1 MGSLDSRDAQVSL
14 RIEYEVGGEKR
25 AVDVDVAGDA
35 RPAAAARELGLVTR
49 RRAGTWRVEIAP
61 EVPLTV
67 RAVRAELAC
76 DVRGADAVYLNGY
89 ESWTD
94 SFERSPWASMPG
106 LSLVPRSL
114 VEKHRLDWS
123 GDYRFTRED
132 PLPGRQHGFGYGY
145 LRYGEGVLLF
155 GSLNEDDGFTTIRED
170 AARAIMGFE
179 KEPPA
184 CELEV
189 GRTRELMG
197 LYVGEGELGEVL
209 DAWLGAARISALP
222 TPKLIGYTSWYRHYG
237 NIDQAVLMDD
247 LGALERTLALVPHEG
262 ADVLFQVDDGYA
274 KVGDWMRPDAERF
287 PQGMAPLAAAA
298 HDKGMLAGIWLAPFI
313 CERDSALAAE
323 HPDWVLDVPGAEG
336 ANFNWSGALV
346 LDLLNPDVRSYVAE
360 CLRAA
365 TADWGFDLLKLDFLF
380 AACMVARDG
389 RNRGELMAD
398 ALGLVRGSV
407 APGTRLLL
415 CGVPLMSA
423 FGKCEYCRVGCDVGL
438 DWDDKPHMR
447 LLHRERVSTRM
458 SLASARGR
466 AHLDGRAFGC
476 DPDVFFLRDDVDLTE
491 AQRGQMLATDARS
504 GSVLLTSDNMAA
516 WNASQLREYVYLVG
530 EFLGRA
536 EA

>member
-1 MGSLDSRDAQVSL
+1 MDSRIGL
-14 RIEYEVGGEKR
+14 RLEYEVAGKR
-25 AVDVDVAGDA
+25 RRVDVDAAGDA
-35 RPAAAARELGLVTR
+35 RPAANARELNLVTR
-49 RRAGTWRVEIAP
+49 RRGNTWRVEITP
-61 EVPLTV
+61 EVPLRV
-67 RAVRAELAC
+67 VGIRAELAC
-76 DVRGADAVYLNGY
+76 DVRGSDAIYLNGY

-94 SFERSPWASMPG
+94 SFERSPWASMRG
-106 LSLVPRSL
+106 LSLVPRAL

-132 PLPGRQHGFGYGY
+132 PLPGHQHGFGYGY
-145 LRYGEGVLLF
+145 LRFGTHVVLF

-170 AARAIMGFE
+170 AARGTIAFE

-184 CELEV
+184 LELEA

-197 LYVGEGELGEVL
+197 LYVGTGELGAQL
-209 DAWLGAARISALP
+209 DAWLAAAGVHALP
-222 TPKLIGYTSWYRHYG
+222 ARKLIGYTSWYRHYG
-237 NIDQAVLMDD
+237 AIDWGVLADD
-247 LGALERTLALVPHEG
+247 LEALGRVAGQVPHGG

-274 KVGDWMRPDAERF
+274 KVGDWMRPDPERF
-287 PQGMAPLAAAA
+287 PQGMAPLAEAT
-298 HDKGMLAGIWLAPFI
+298 HGKGMLAGIWLAPFI
-313 CERDSALAAE
+313 CERESALAAE

-336 ANFNWSGALV
+336 AEFNWSGALV
-346 LDLLNPDVRSYVAE
+346 LDLLNPDVRAYVAE
-360 CLRAA
+360 CLRTA

-380 AACMVARDG
+380 AACMVAREG
-389 RNRGELMAD
+389 KNRGELMAD
-398 ALGLVRGSV
+398 ALGLVRDSV

-415 CGVPLMSA
+415 CGVPLVSA

-447 LLHRERVSTRM
+447 LLHRERVSTKM

-476 DPDVFFLRDDVDLTE
+476 DPDVFFLREDVELTE

-504 GSVLLTSDNMAA
+504 GSVLLTSDDMASWDQA
-516 WNASQLREYVYLVG
+516 KLGQYRYLVA

-536 EA
+536 GA